1 MAALVIPA
9 AIVPSARLLVKTSLM
24 IALQRRSM
32 VVEVDIILRNVLNGI
47 RFILRSGRISLRY
60 RLLDETLA
68 SINSD

>member
-32 VVEVDIILRNVLNGI
+32 VVEVGIILRNVLNGTVLGLSFV
-47 RFILRSGRISLRY
+47 RYNFAEIS
-60 RLLDETLA
+60 TW
-68 SINSD
+68 